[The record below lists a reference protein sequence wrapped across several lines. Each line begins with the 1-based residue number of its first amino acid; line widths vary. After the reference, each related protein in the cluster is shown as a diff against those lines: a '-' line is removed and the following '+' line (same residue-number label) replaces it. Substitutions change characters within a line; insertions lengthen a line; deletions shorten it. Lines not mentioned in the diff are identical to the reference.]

1 MDLPLIRRLIS
12 RLPRRGA
19 YTWHGLRTDLLA
31 GAAASGVVLPVTMG
45 FGVMSG
51 LGAVAGL
58 YGSIAVGIFAS
69 LFGGTRGM
77 IYGPNILIAITMAVV
92 VAEYADSLAEAATT
106 AILAG
111 LIQIIF
117 GLLGLGRY
125 AAYIPSSLTS
135 GFFTAF
141 GILLIVNQGLI
152 ALGSSP
158 TSADLLESLR
168 ALPAAAAGANID
180 AVALTAICIA
190 LSLVW
195 RGRLARLSP
204 APFVVLG
211 AGIVAGAFLFK
222 GAPTIGEIPGGIPP
236 FQISAI
242 SLDFF
247 LHVIQPAFI
256 MALLAS
262 ISTFITAVRID
273 AVTGSEHR
281 PTREMLGQG
290 VGNIA
295 TGLVG
300 GLAGS
305 TTSGTFVN
313 AYSGGRSPVAGVTC
327 ALMLLAVLLFLGPIA
342 ERIPLAVLAAIVILI
357 AWSIIDWRFVL
368 RIHRVSRSYAVVML
382 LTCVLVLFADLVT
395 AVVVGLVVAA
405 LAGSRRVERLEA
417 AALVSVPLL
426 DRTVLNEDWDPD
438 SDPFQA
444 HTGLVVFP
452 DRVTVASARELSRVL
467 RPDIR
472 GHQYSIFD
480 LSRTLYIDDSAAVI
494 ISELISI
501 AMARHTR
508 TIIIAGMTED
518 VADTMHS
525 MGLLNK
531 VPDENYAPDVE
542 EAKRIIKPLLL
553 EEISR

>member
-1 MDLPLIRRLIS
+1 MPLIQQLTS
-12 RLPRRGA
+12 GLPRRVS
-19 YTWHGLRTDLLA
+19 YTMRDLRVDVLS

-58 YGSIAVGIFAS
+58 YGSVAVGIFAS

-77 IYGPNILIAITMAVV
+77 IYGPNILIAITMALV

-111 LIQIIF
+111 LMQIIF

-152 ALGSSP
+152 ALGWTP
-158 TSADLLESLR
+158 ASADLLDSLV
-168 ALPAAAAGANID
+168 ALPDAAANANID
-180 AVALTAICIA
+180 ALSLTVICIA
-190 LSLVW
+190 ISLVW
-195 RGRLARLSP
+195 RGPLARLSP

-211 AGIVAGAFLFK
+211 VGIVAGSLWFN
-222 GAPTIGEIPGGIPP
+222 GAPTIGEIPSGLPP
-236 FQISAI
+236 IHVSAI
-242 SLDFF
+242 SVDFF
-247 LHVIQPAFI
+247 LEVLQPAFV

-262 ISTFITAVRID
+262 IATFMTAVRID
-273 AVTGSEHR
+273 AVTGSQHR

-295 TGLVG
+295 TGLIG

-327 ALMLLAVLLFLGPIA
+327 ALMLLAVLLFLGPVA

-357 AWSIIDWRFVL
+357 AWSIIDWRFLL
-368 RIHRVSRSYAVVML
+368 RIHRIPRGYAVVML
-382 LTCVLVLFADLVT
+382 LTSLLVLFADLVT
-395 AVVVGLVVAA
+395 AVMVGLVVAA
-405 LAGSRRVERLEA
+405 FAGSRRVESLET

-426 DRTVLNEDWDPD
+426 DRTVLEDKWDPD

-452 DRVTVASARELSRVL
+452 DRATIASARELSRVL

-480 LSRTLYIDDSAAVI
+480 LSRTSYIDDSAAVI
-494 ISELISI
+494 ISELVSV
-501 AMARHTR
+501 ALDRHTR
-508 TIIIAGMTED
+508 TIIIAGMNQE
-518 VADTMHS
+518 VSDTMHS
-525 MGLLNK
+525 MGLLDK
-531 VPDENYAPDVE
+531 VPKGNYASDVE
-542 EAKRIIKPLLL
+542 QAKLIIRPLLL
-553 EEISR
+553 DELSK

>member
-1 MDLPLIRRLIS
+1 MPLMRHLTPL
-12 RLPRRGA
+12 LPRRGA
-19 YTWHGLRTDLLA
+19 YTLRELRTDVLA

-45 FGVMSG
+45 FGVLSG

-58 YGSIAVGIFAS
+58 YGSVAVGIFAS

-77 IYGPNILIAITMAVV
+77 IYGPNILMAIAMAVV

-111 LIQIIF
+111 LIQIAF

-141 GILLIVNQGLI
+141 GILLIVSQAII
-152 ALGSSP
+152 ALGSYP
-158 TSADLLESLR
+158 ASADLIDSVR
-168 ALPAAAAGANID
+168 ALPDAAANANID

-190 LSLVW
+190 LSLAW
-195 RGRLARLSP
+195 RGPLARVSP
-204 APFVVLG
+204 ASFVVLG
-211 AGIVAGAFLFK
+211 VGIVAGAFLFK
-222 GAPTIGEIPGGIPP
+222 EAPTIGEIPSGLPP
-236 FQISAI
+236 IQISAL

-247 LHVIQPAFI
+247 LNVLQPAFI

-273 AVTGSEHR
+273 AITGSEHR

-295 TGLVG
+295 TGFIG

-327 ALMLLAVLLFLGPIA
+327 SVMLLAVLLFLGPIA

-357 AWSIIDWRFVL
+357 AWSVIDWRFL
-368 RIHRVSRSYAVVML
+368 RRIHRISRSYAVVML
-382 LTCVLVLFADLVT
+382 LTCALVLFADLVT
-395 AVVVGLVVAA
+395 AVVVGLVVAM
-405 LAGSRRVERLEA
+405 LTGSRRIQRLEA
-417 AALVSVPLL
+417 ADLVSVPLL
-426 DRTVLNEDWDPD
+426 DRTVLAGDWDPG

-480 LSRTLYIDDSAAVI
+480 LSRTRYVDDSAAVI
-494 ISELISI
+494 IGELVSI

-508 TIIIAGMTED
+508 TIIIAGMTGD
-518 VADTMHS
+518 VYDTMHS
-525 MGLLNK
+525 MGLLNN
-531 VPDENYAPDVE
+531 VPEEHYASDIE
-542 EAKRIIKPLLL
+542 EAKRIVRPLLL
-553 EEISR
+553 DELSK

>member
-1 MDLPLIRRLIS
+1 MPLIRQLTS
-12 RLPRRGA
+12 ALPKRGS
-19 YTWHGLRTDLLA
+19 YTLQDFRADVLG

-58 YGSIAVGIFAS
+58 YGSVAVGIFAS

-111 LIQIIF
+111 LMQIIF
-117 GLLGLGRY
+117 GVLGLGRY
-125 AAYIPSSLTS
+125 AAYIPASLIS

-152 ALGSSP
+152 GLGSSP
-158 TSADLLESLR
+158 AKADLLDSLR
-168 ALPAAAAGANID
+168 VWPEAAANANID
-180 AVALTAICIA
+180 ALALTVICIA
-190 LSLVW
+190 LSLAW
-195 RGRLARLSP
+195 RGPLARLAPS
-204 APFVVLG
+204 PFVVLG
-211 AGIVAGAFLFK
+211 VGIVAGTFWFR
-222 GAPTIGEIPGGIPP
+222 GAPTIGEIPTGLPP
-236 FQISAI
+236 IQISAI
-242 SLDFF
+242 SLEFF
-247 LHVIQPAFI
+247 LEVLQPAFV

-262 ISTFITAVRID
+262 ISTFITALRID
-273 AVTGSEHR
+273 AITGSQHK
-281 PTREMLGQG
+281 PTPELLGQG

-295 TGLVG
+295 TGLIG

-327 ALMLLAVLLFLGPIA
+327 AVMLLAVLLFLSPVA

-357 AWSIIDWRFVL
+357 SWSIIDWRFLL
-368 RIHRVSRSYAVVML
+368 RIHRIPRGYAVVMV
-382 LTCVLVLFADLVT
+382 LTCVMVLFSDLII
-395 AVVVGLVVAA
+395 AIVVGLVVAA
-405 LAGSRRVERLEA
+405 LAGSRRIERLETA
-417 AALVSVPLL
+417 ELVSVPLL
-426 DRTVLNEDWDPD
+426 DRTILEDDWDPGF
-438 SDPFQA
+438 DPFQA
-444 HTGLVVFP
+444 HSGLVVFP

-494 ISELISI
+494 IAELVSI
-501 AMARHTR
+501 AAAQHTR
-508 TIIIAGMTED
+508 TIIIAGMLGD
-518 VADTMHS
+518 VADDMHS
-525 MGLLNK
+525 MGLLDGLPK
-531 VPDENYAPDVE
+531 ENYASDAQ
-542 EAKRIIKPLLL
+542 EAKRIIRPLLL
-553 EEISR
+553 EELTR